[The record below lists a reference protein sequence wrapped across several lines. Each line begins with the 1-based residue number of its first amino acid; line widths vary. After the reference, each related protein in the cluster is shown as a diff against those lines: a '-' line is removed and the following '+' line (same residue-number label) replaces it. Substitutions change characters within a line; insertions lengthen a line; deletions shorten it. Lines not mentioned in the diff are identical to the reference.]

1 MPDSYRAPRG
11 VSDILPADQ
20 PYWRWLRETAVRV
33 AESYGYGEIETP
45 VFERAG
51 VFLRQE
57 AHGTDLVDKEM
68 YVFQDR
74 GGEDLALRPEG
85 TAAVC
90 RAYLEHGMGSWPQ
103 PVRLYYVAPM
113 FRYDRP
119 QAGRYRLFNHF
130 GIEAIGDGEP
140 AVDAEV
146 LDLITTYLDALGL
159 SGYTLLLN
167 SIGDPVCR
175 PAYIEKLRAYYADK
189 LDSLCG
195 DCRRRYDVNPLRL
208 LDCKN
213 EPCQP
218 FKAEAPKISDN
229 LCDACAAH
237 FATLRQLLD
246 ELGIGYTLN
255 PLLVRGLDYYT
266 RTTFEFEPAEEGSQ
280 SVICGGGRYDG
291 LMEQLGGR
299 ATPGIGFGAGL
310 ERNMLNLRRQDLAPE
325 PQSSPDAFLAVADA
339 AAQGRAMT
347 LAREL
352 RRGGATVIA
361 GAAGRSMK
369 SQMRQANALGA
380 RFALVLGEREL
391 ADGSVSVRDLATQT
405 QESLPAGDVLRR
417 IKG

>member
-1 MPDSYRAPRG
+1 
-11 VSDILPADQ
+11 
-20 PYWRWLRETAVRV
+20 
-33 AESYGYGEIETP
+33 
-45 VFERAG
+45 
-51 VFLRQE
+51 
-57 AHGTDLVDKEM
+57 
-68 YVFQDR
+68 
-74 GGEDLALRPEG
+74 
-85 TAAVC
+85 
-90 RAYLEHGMGSWPQ
+90 
-103 PVRLYYVAPM
+103 
-113 FRYDRP
+113 
-119 QAGRYRLFNHF
+119 
-130 GIEAIGDGEP
+130 
-140 AVDAEV
+140 VDAEV

-310 ERNMLNLRRQDLAPE
+310 ERIMLNLRRQDLAPE